1 MQEWWNS
8 MPVSE
13 RVEIAHEAQKI
24 DQLIDGKFG
33 SKDWNDIGTNE
44 QVYLVDIW
52 IQRMDKKYIMPD
64 TF

>member
-13 RVEIAHEAQKI
+13 RVEIAHEAQKT
-24 DQLIDGKFG
+24 DPMIDGKFG
-33 SKDWNDIGTNE
+33 SKDWDKISTNE
-44 QVYLVDIW
+44 QVFLVDIW
-52 IQRMDKKYIMPD
+52 IQRMDNKYVMPD